1 MKRLLSALTPLCA
14 LTLLCALASPAHS
27 ELMIEITQGRDN
39 PTSIAVVPFAW
50 NGWGTAPDDVA
61 QVIEGDLQ
69 RSGQFYP
76 VNRSDMLGLPNR
88 EADVF
93 YRDWRATNVEYLLI
107 GRVSQAT
114 ESGSAITIEFELFDV
129 FKQEKILAERDSGP
143 VAELRMVAH
152 RAADKVYRKLTGIP
166 GAFAT
171 KILYVAASKRG
182 GKDLYQLTLA
192 DSDGSRAQV
201 VFSSDQPILSPA
213 WAPDGRRIAYVSF
226 ETTRPAI
233 FSHDL
238 VSGRREQLTDY
249 PGLNGAPSWSP
260 DGNSLALVL
269 SKDGS
274 PDIYILDLSSRKLR
288 RMTRHYAIDTEPSW
302 MPDGRS
308 IVFTSDRGGNP
319 QIYRLDVVTGQTERL
334 TYESKWNARARV
346 AADGR
351 NMVLVTRIN
360 GEFHIGVQDLISG
373 RLVILTSSALD
384 ESPSIAPNGSML
396 MYATKYGDRGILAA
410 VSVDG
415 GVKFRLPSRE
425 GDVREP
431 AWSPYLSTNPQGITR

>member
-1 MKRLLSALTPLCA
+1 MKRLITLCLLWATALGVRA
-14 LTLLCALASPAHS
+14 

-39 PTSIAVVPFAW
+39 PTAIAVVPFAW
-50 NGWGTAPDDVA
+50 NGWGSAPDDVA

-76 VNRSDMLGLPNR
+76 TRRSDMLGMPTR

-93 YRDWRATNVEYLLI
+93 YRDWRALEVEYLLI
-107 GRVSQAT
+107 GRVSGTAEGGDLT
-114 ESGSAITIEFELFDV
+114 LEYELFDV
-129 FKQEKILAERDSGP
+129 FKQANILTGRQSGP
-143 VAELRMVAH
+143 ASELRMLAH
-152 RAADKVYRKLTGIP
+152 RISDQVYQKLTGIP

-171 KILYVAASKRG
+171 RILYVAALERG
-182 GKDLYQLTLA
+182 GQPLFQLTRA
-192 DSDGSRAQV
+192 DSDGSRAEV
-201 VFSSDQPILSPA
+201 VFESSQPILSPT

-238 VSGRREQLTDY
+238 VSGERRQLTDY
-249 PGLNGAPSWSP
+249 PGLNGAPAWSP
-260 DGNSLALVL
+260 DGRQMAMVL

-274 PDIYILDLSSRKLR
+274 PDIYVLDLEKRQLR

-319 QIYRLDVVTGQTERL
+319 QIYRLDVASGQTERI
-334 TYESKWNARARV
+334 TFGGKWNARARV

-351 NMVLVTRIN
+351 TMVMVTRID
-360 GEFHIGVQDLISG
+360 GQFHIAVQDLKTD

-384 ESPSIAPNGSML
+384 ESPSVAPNGSML
-396 MYATKYGDRGILAA
+396 LYATKYGDRGILGA

-431 AWSPYLSTNPQGITR
+431 AWSPYLSNNP